1 MPAREAP
8 VALRAPSND
17 VRSCTLQTPA
27 TEAHTALH
35 AASNSTAKQQRQD
48 YSDNFDND
56 IRRAPIRRF
65 SRLRSASRR
74 TIQRVDLQR
83 RSRDSNHDDAQSGCR
98 GGRR

>member
-8 VALRAPSND
+8 AALRAPSND
-17 VRSCTLQTPA
+17 VCSCTLQTPA

-35 AASNSTAKQQRQD
+35 ATSNSTAKQQRQD
-48 YSDNFDND
+48 YSDNYDND
-56 IRRAPIRRF
+56 VRWAPTRRF
-65 SRLRSASRR
+65 SRPRSASRR
-74 TIQRVDLQR
+74 TIQRDDFER